1 MRTTSA
7 VRQTRTR
14 RTAAHRGAGLAA
26 AVANGDGS
34 GLSRVVDVAGID
46 LRRTLSVHQQG
57 RFDPTTRVTDREV
70 WRATV
75 TPHGPGTMRVQRI
88 DDAAHATAWGAGARW
103 LLDGLDRWLGLD
115 DDPSAL
121 VPAHPVVAAG
131 AKRAL
136 GMRIGASGGIFH
148 ALVPA
153 ILGQRVTVQEALRQ
167 WGALCRAL
175 GGPAPGPGGL
185 RLPPAPAAI
194 AGNGYWWFHRFGI
207 ERKRAD
213 ALLRVAHHAHR
224 LDEAATFPVT
234 NAYDRLMAIP
244 GIGIWTAA
252 MVIGPAM
259 GDPDAVPVGDFH
271 LPNMVSWNLAG
282 EPRGDDPRMLELL
295 APYAGQR
302 GRALRLIGIGGSSA
316 PKFGPRQRIMPIAGW

>member
-1 MRTTSA
+1 MRRTT
-7 VRQTRTR
+7 
-14 RTAAHRGAGLAA
+14 AHRASAARAVTIGGEGGLT
-26 AVANGDGS
+26 
-34 GLSRVVDVAGID
+34 RVVDVAGID

-57 RFDPTTRVTDREV
+57 RFDPTTMVTDHEV

-75 TPHGPGTMRVQRI
+75 TPCGPGTVRLQRV
-88 DDAAHATAWGAGARW
+88 DDRAYATAWGPGDRW

-121 VPAHPVVAAG
+121 VPVHPVVGAG
-131 AKRAL
+131 AKRAA
-136 GMRIGASGGIFH
+136 GMRIGASGGILH
-148 ALVPA
+148 ALLPA

-185 RLPPAPAAI
+185 RLPPTSAAI
-194 AGNGYWWFHRFGI
+194 VTKGYWWFHQFGI

-213 ALLRVAHHAHR
+213 ALLRAARHAHR
-224 LDEAATFPVT
+224 LDEAATFSIAD
-234 NAYDRLMAIP
+234 AYARLMAIP

-282 EPRGDDPRMLELL
+282 EPRGDDARMLELL

-302 GRALRLIGIGGSSA
+302 GRALRLIGIGGAAA
-316 PKFGPRQRIMPIAGW
+316 PKFGPHQRIMPIAGW